1 MSCTGRDRL
10 RACGGQTP
18 TEYLM
23 VAGIMTAIAILI
35 LIYMY
40 APWRDTMR
48 DVTDCVREDDCAALD
63 AK

>member
-1 MSCTGRDRL
+1 MTS
-10 RACGGQTP
+10 RARISTRGHGGQTP

-35 LIYMY
+35 LMYMY

-63 AK
+63 GK